1 MISILIKSSKE
12 FDLSEK
18 QISQWAKKALKSFGQ
33 DNCEL
38 SIFFV
43 NPKKILTFN
52 QEYRNLNEATSVLTF
67 FQGQA
72 TPEKVLILGDI
83 VICPAQAEEKNLS
96 IRFLIKHGIKNL
108 LSEISS
114 AESLRAGSG
123 GGSRKPPKNLKV

>member
-18 QISQWAKKALKSFGQ
+18 QIFRWAKKALESFGQ

-38 SIFFV
+38 SILFV
-43 NPKKILTFN
+43 KPEKILAFN
-52 QEYRNLNEATSVLTF
+52 QKYRNLNEPTSVLTF

-83 VICPAQAEEKNLS
+83 VICPAQAKEKNLS

-108 LSEISS
+108 LSEISP
-114 AESLRAGSG
+114 AESFRTGSN
-123 GGSRKPPKNLKV
+123 GSPRKSPKNPKV